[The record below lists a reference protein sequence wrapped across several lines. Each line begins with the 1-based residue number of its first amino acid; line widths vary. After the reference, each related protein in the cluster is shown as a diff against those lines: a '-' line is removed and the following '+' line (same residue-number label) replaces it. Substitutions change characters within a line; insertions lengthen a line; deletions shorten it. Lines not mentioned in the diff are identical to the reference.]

1 MYFSPWLY
9 VGKMRASDNLLQK
22 LGHFIQEFVHVPA
35 RVASGLQVTEMHIL
49 ENEYVYPAKYLTDWH
64 WTILVSSK

>member
-1 MYFSPWLY
+1 

-35 RVASGLQVTEMHIL
+35 RVAGGLQVTEMHIL

-64 WTILVSSK
+64 